1 MYEASIA
8 ILENSPAWCKHP
20 KAGSKAPGTLTPSF
34 YNDSE
39 GISPITYKGRDPMSR
54 PRHPGGDYMS
64 HIRHEFSDGK
74 EESCV
79 IGFGIAKV
87 IDSNNS
93 KFPVGALV
101 FSPSGWEEYSHI
113 HESQYLNEVTL
124 LDGLPRPSMPLSAYN
139 GVLGVPEFT
148 IWDSLN
154 SKGDL
159 KASETIYISSAAGTL
174 GQFAGQL
181 AKRKGLRVI
190 GSAGSDEKAA
200 FLKNGHGLWISVL
213 ALAEAAGP
221 AGLDIYYELVGDDTV
236 EIALDLLNPCGRILA
251 VGILAAHQ
259 NAEPYLPKNLD
270 QQLVQGASL

>member
-1 MYEASIA
+1 
-8 ILENSPAWCKHP
+8 
-20 KAGSKAPGTLTPSF
+20 
-34 YNDSE
+34 
-39 GISPITYKGRDPMSR
+39 
-54 PRHPGGDYMS
+54 
-64 HIRHEFSDGK
+64 
-74 EESCV
+74 
-79 IGFGIAKV
+79 
-87 IDSNNS
+87 
-93 KFPVGALV
+93 
-101 FSPSGWEEYSHI
+101 
-113 HESQYLNEVTL
+113 
-124 LDGLPRPSMPLSAYN
+124 MPLSAYN